1 MSERRR
7 GISTR
12 AIHSPPPR
20 TGPGEPLVGPIVAS
34 TTFSFEHVADLGRVI
49 AEEEYGF
56 TYARL
61 RNPTVE
67 ELNAVVAELESAEA
81 AESLTKEIESLG
93 VRAIASQC
101 DVASTE
107 NAASSDM

>member
-7 GISTR
+7 GLSTR
-12 AIHSPPPR
+12 AIHTPPGRDGSGTPV
-20 TGPGEPLVGPIVAS
+20 VGPIVAS
-34 TTFSFEHVADLGRVI
+34 TTFSFERVADLGRVI

-67 ELNAVVAELESAEA
+67 ELNAVVAGLEGAEA
-81 AESLTKEIESLG
+81 AQSFGSG
-93 VRAIASQC
+93 MAAISA
-101 DVASTE
+101 ALHSTL
-107 NAASSDM
+107 